1 MEFYKYANVDME
13 ADGLQE
19 IVTIRNLTTLCN
31 SIYDIIK
38 DDTTKGKIYCI
49 WGHFKINKE
58 IIKNGARL
66 TLPNCPNAL
75 AWTITKERVGESD
88 KILIHCTI
96 NKPEHEPDFIQ
107 SIEQFVSD
115 WKIGLESYYGKSM

>member
-1 MEFYKYANVDME
+1 MEFYKYANVDI
-13 ADGLQE
+13 DVDKLQQ
-19 IVTIRNLTTLCN
+19 IVTIRNLTQLCD

-49 WGHFKINKE
+49 WGYFKINKE
-58 IIKNGARL
+58 IIKNGVRF

-96 NKPEHEPDFIQ
+96 NRSEHEPEFIQ
-107 SIEQFVSD
+107 SIDQFVSD
-115 WKIGLESYYGKSM
+115 WKIGLEGYYSKDI

>member
-1 MEFYKYANVDME
+1 MEFYKYVNVDI
-13 ADGLQE
+13 DVDRLQE
-19 IVTIRNLTTLCN
+19 IVTIRNLTQLCN
-31 SIYDIIK
+31 SIYDIIQ
-38 DDTTKGKIYCI
+38 DDITKGKIYCI

-58 IIKNGARL
+58 IIKNGVRF

-96 NKPEHEPDFIQ
+96 NKSEHEPDFIQ

-115 WKIGLESYYGKSM
+115 WKIGLESYYGKSI